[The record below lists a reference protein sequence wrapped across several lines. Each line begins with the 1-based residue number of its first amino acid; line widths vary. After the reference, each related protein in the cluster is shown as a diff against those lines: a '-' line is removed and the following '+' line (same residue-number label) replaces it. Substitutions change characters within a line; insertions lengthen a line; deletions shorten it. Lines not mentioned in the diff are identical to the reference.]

1 MGNSVIAGSWL
12 ASAKDAVEPNLH
24 FPWARTTS
32 TFDHDSAD
40 NCVQAKHDD
49 FVPLGGFSHLV
60 FRIASIMSAG
70 REKL

>member
-12 ASAKDAVEPNLH
+12 ASAKDVVEPNLH

-49 FVPLGGFSHLV
+49 FVPLGVFSHLGPTP
-60 FRIASIMSAG
+60 SPSH
-70 REKL
+70 